1 MTVPPELSKHGITHA
16 VVVRGRLSPVL
27 RAALVAGQP
36 ITTVET
42 CSVLC
47 VRDDADR
54 DLTDVVGLL
63 EGAHLRI
70 QEVHLVPHALTEAP
84 PR

>member
-1 MTVPPELSKHGITHA
+1 MRAIPPERSQPGVTHE

-36 ITTVET
+36 ITAVET

-47 VRDDADR
+47 VRDAEDR
-54 DLTDVVGLL
+54 DLADVVGLL

-70 QEVHLVPHALTEAP
+70 QEVHLVPQPEPP

>member
-1 MTVPPELSKHGITHA
+1 MDIPPERSRHGITHA

-63 EGAHLRI
+63 DGAQLRV
-70 QEVHLVPHALTEAP
+70 QEVHLVPHALTEP
-84 PR
+84 TPG